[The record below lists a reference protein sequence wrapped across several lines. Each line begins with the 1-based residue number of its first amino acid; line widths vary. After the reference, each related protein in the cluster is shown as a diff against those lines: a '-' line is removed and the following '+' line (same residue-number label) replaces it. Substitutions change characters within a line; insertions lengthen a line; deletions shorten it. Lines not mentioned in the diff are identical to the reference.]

1 MMLKMALVAP
11 MLVMGRFLRATENV
25 AAVRAYERAG
35 FKTVGTMRQSERD
48 ANGGGWHDSLL
59 MELLRGESLHALVR
73 EYLELDAFAGHL
85 FVFTSRRRDRVKILY
100 WDRDGFAVWSKRL
113 EEGTYAV
120 PFGDSDAE
128 RRQEITAQE
137 LGALLSGID
146 LSTAKRRKRY
156 RRDSI

>member
-1 MMLKMALVAP
+1 MIHLPAS
-11 MLVMGRFLRATENV
+11 
-25 AAVRAYERAG
+25 VRVYLCLTACD
-35 FKTVGTMRQSERD
+35 MRKSFD
-48 ANGGGWHDSLL
+48 
-59 MELLRGESLHALVR
+59 SLHALVR

-120 PFGDSDAE
+120 PWGDSGEE
-128 RRQEITAQE
+128 RRREITAQE

-146 LSTAKRRKRY
+146 LQRVTQRKRY
-156 RRDSI
+156 RRST